1 MANQVKRS
9 KIANCLNNCGGYAG
23 RLRRLWTEEKARDR
37 SVPDGSDKHR
47 QRRHWQLPLAS
58 NICGGHRW
66 WTSVE
71 REYED
76 ENGDS
81 SQKM

>member
-1 MANQVKRS
+1 MEVMQEDY
-9 KIANCLNNCGGYAG
+9 GGYAG

-81 SQKM
+81 IQKM